1 MKKQSTNH
9 NRSAKGGEKMTIGKS
24 KIEDSKVTT
33 KILYLPC
40 SKLEDHP
47 LHFGYYEQSHLDGL
61 VQSIGE
67 TGLLNPIIVYPMES
81 GKYRILSGHYR
92 IRAVRRLRYKMVL
105 CRMVECDERFSYII
119 YCTSNLLTRG
129 LSAIEE
135 AYMISKL
142 ISETQFT
149 MSEIGKLWGRSK
161 SWVSRRAAL
170 LKHLAPKIR
179 KEVGMGYLSP
189 RIAQELTRL
198 PQGNV
203 QERVLKIIKK
213 MNMTKDEVS
222 AFVTQWINADEKG
235 RDALEA
241 NEYLKLEIRSNTEGF
256 LAKKAAT
263 GLTKCINILEQLLIT
278 VEQQDTIDWWPSN
291 KYSDLNNLLKQIDRL
306 LTKKLI
312 SNKVIKNE
320 TNI

>member
-24 KIEDSKVTT
+24 KVEDSKVPT

-81 GKYRILSGHYR
+81 GKYR

-179 KEVGMGYLSP
+179 KEVGVGYLLYP
-189 RIAQELTRL
+189 
-198 PQGNV
+198 
-203 QERVLKIIKK
+203 
-213 MNMTKDEVS
+213 
-222 AFVTQWINADEKG
+222 EKE
-235 RDALEA
+235 DPW
-241 NEYLKLEIRSNTEGF
+241 
-256 LAKKAAT
+256 
-263 GLTKCINILEQLLIT
+263 Q
-278 VEQQDTIDWWPSN
+278 
-291 KYSDLNNLLKQIDRL
+291 
-306 LTKKLI
+306 
-312 SNKVIKNE
+312 
-320 TNI
+320 